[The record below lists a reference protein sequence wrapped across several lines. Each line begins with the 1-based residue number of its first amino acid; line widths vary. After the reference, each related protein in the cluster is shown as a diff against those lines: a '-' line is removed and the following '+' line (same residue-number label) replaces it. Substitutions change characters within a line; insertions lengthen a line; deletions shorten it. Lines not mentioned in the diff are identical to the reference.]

1 MRVTV
6 STFDDR
12 LVNVEIDQNESL
24 STFKAILEAETGV
37 PSGQQVLYLGGKV
50 LVSGPSDTKTLAD
63 LGLADDDVVTLEKV
77 LPEGGGQRSSVAAPR
92 MNADGSCEN
101 PEQLM
106 ALLSQ
111 DPVGLQRLP
120 PSIRES
126 IESNNVEGFQ
136 KALIELTAARKKA
149 AEEEARFMRLAAEDP
164 MNPEVQAKLEEAIQQ
179 KNIAENFEN
188 AIEHNP
194 EAFASVVMLYV
205 NMEVNGSPLKAFVD
219 SGAQMTIMSKS
230 CAEKCGIL
238 RLMDTRFRGTAVGV
252 GKAEILGRVH
262 MAPLKAGG
270 EHIPVSITVLDQ
282 EGMDFL
288 FGLDNLKRHQCNI
301 DLQANCLRFPALKIE
316 LPFLSE
322 HEIPK
327 NIFTEAQ
334 QQAQAE
340 QSAQPVPPPQQQRQ
354 QQQQSTQPAVP
365 QQQEFSSEKI
375 NVLMQLGF
383 PREKCIAALRAAG
396 GNEEMAASLLF
407 SM

>member
-1 MRVTV
+1 
-6 STFDDR
+6 
-12 LVNVEIDQNESL
+12 
-24 STFKAILEAETGV
+24 
-37 PSGQQVLYLGGKV
+37 
-50 LVSGPSDTKTLAD
+50 
-63 LGLADDDVVTLEKV
+63 
-77 LPEGGGQRSSVAAPR
+77 
-92 MNADGSCEN
+92 
-101 PEQLM
+101 
-106 ALLSQ
+106 
-111 DPVGLQRLP
+111 
-120 PSIRES
+120 
-126 IESNNVEGFQ
+126 
-136 KALIELTAARKKA
+136 
-149 AEEEARFMRLAAEDP
+149 
-164 MNPEVQAKLEEAIQQ
+164 
-179 KNIAENFEN
+179 
-188 AIEHNP
+188 
-194 EAFASVVMLYV
+194 
-205 NMEVNGSPLKAFVD
+205 
-219 SGAQMTIMSKS
+219 
-230 CAEKCGIL
+230 
-238 RLMDTRFRGTAVGV
+238 
-252 GKAEILGRVH
+252 

-354 QQQQSTQPAVP
+354 QQQSTQPAVP

>member
-1 MRVTV
+1 M
-6 STFDDR
+6 
-12 LVNVEIDQNESL
+12 
-24 STFKAILEAETGV
+24 
-37 PSGQQVLYLGGKV
+37 

-63 LGLADDDVVTLEKV
+63 LGLVDDDVVTLEKG
-77 LPEGGGQRSSVAAPR
+77 LSGGGGQPSSVAAPR

-120 PSIRES
+120 PPIREA

-149 AEEEARFMRLAAEDP
+149 AEEETRFMRLAAEDP
-164 MNPEVQAKLEEAIQQ
+164 MNPEVQAKLEQAIQQ

-205 NMEVNGSPLKAFVD
+205 DMEVNGSPLKAFVD
-219 SGAQMTIMSKS
+219 SGAQMTIMCVAVMVVSFFCSFLIQPYVCYMFRSKS

-238 RLMDTRFRGTAVGV
+238 RLLDTRFRGTAVGV

-334 QQAQAE
+334 QQQQQQQAQAE
-340 QSAQPVPPPQQQRQ
+340 QSTQPPPQQQHQ
-354 QQQQSTQPAVP
+354 QQQQSTQSVP
-365 QQQEFSSEKI
+365 QQQEFSVEKI

-396 GNEEMAASLLF
+396 GNEEIAASLLF